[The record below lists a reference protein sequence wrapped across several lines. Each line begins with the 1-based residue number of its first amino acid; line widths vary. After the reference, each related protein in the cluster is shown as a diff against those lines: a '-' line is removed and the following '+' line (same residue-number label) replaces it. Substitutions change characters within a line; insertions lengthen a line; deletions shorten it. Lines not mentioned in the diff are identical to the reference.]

1 MKIPVKISL
10 IILGSILVFGV
21 IVFVAIYLT
30 LLSENKDS
38 FEENYEGIVTN
49 KFVNYDNRSALT
61 IEVNNAQ
68 YSLNETAYNNI
79 QVGDS
84 VRKLKN
90 DTAFILLVYKMGN
103 DSVWNKTVFIDKLKI
118 LK

>member
-1 MKIPVKISL
+1 MKNLVKFSL
-10 IILGSILVFGV
+10 IILGSLLVFSG

-49 KFVNYDNRSALT
+49 KFVNYGNRSALT

-68 YSLNETAYNNI
+68 YSLNEKAYAKI

-90 DTAFILLVYKMGN
+90 DTAFILLVYKMDK
-103 DSVWNKTVFIDKLKI
+103 DSIWNKTVFIEELKI
-118 LK
+118 FK